1 MSKHLRRAVLALL
14 PLIWTLSAQAQT
26 PPVRIGVVDL
36 DRLITNSDAGKKLI
50 APLDQKLKEKRDEAQ
65 KMEKALNDLRT
76 KAEKES
82 MTANEKQ
89 RRAWQREFEEKLQE
103 MRQFDQE
110 AGRELD
116 RARAETVGEF
126 MRQAMPVL
134 QSLAKEQG
142 YNLILRK
149 EGATVLYADDQAD
162 LTPRLV
168 EQLNKTAK

>member
-1 MSKHLRRAVLALL
+1 MSKHLRRVALALL
-14 PLIWTLSAQAQT
+14 PLIWTLPAQADT
-26 PPVRIGVVDL
+26 PPLRIGVVDL
-36 DRLITNSDAGKKLI
+36 DRLITNSEPGKKLI
-50 APLDQKLKEKRDEAQ
+50 APLDQKLKEKREEAA
-65 KMEKALNDLRT
+65 KMEKTLTDLRA
-76 KAEKES
+76 KAEREA
-82 MTANEKQ
+82 MTASEKQ
-89 RRAWQREFEEKLQE
+89 RRAWQREFDEKLQE

-142 YNLILRK
+142 YNLILRR

-168 EQLNKTAK
+168 ERLNKPAK